1 LGLRVLRKEMNCNM
15 SLMIFNGSPRG
26 ESSNSDTI
34 ISWFNKG
41 YESTSVVY
49 LKKVK
54 QQETFIKESK
64 SFEKLLFVFPLY
76 VDGMP
81 AQVKCFFELMSE
93 RKEEFENKEVAFIIH
108 SGFTEAI
115 HCKNLEK
122 YLYRFADSMAMKTYG
137 VFIIPGSEGFRII
150 PPKMMAKKAGRVEA
164 IGRAY
169 RTSKPFPKDAKIAL
183 EGSMAQTRLKTKR
196 FRFMKKAGLSNVY
209 WNRQLKQNDAFDKRF
224 DAPYSK

>member
-1 LGLRVLRKEMNCNM
+1 M

-26 ESSNSDTI
+26 ESSNSNTI
-34 ISWFNKG
+34 ITWFNKG
-41 YESTSVVY
+41 FESASVLY

-54 QQETFIKESK
+54 QQETFIEESK
-64 SFEKLLFVFPLY
+64 SFEKFLFVFPLY

-81 AQVKCFFELMSE
+81 AQVKHFFELMSE
-93 RKEEFENKEVAFIIH
+93 RKEDFENKEVAFIIH
-108 SGFTEAI
+108 SGFTEAV

-150 PPKMMAKKAGRVEA
+150 PQKMMAKKARKVEA
-164 IGRAY
+164 VGWAY
-169 RTSKPFPKDAKIAL
+169 RMSKPFPKDAKMAL
-183 EGSMAQTRLKTKR
+183 EGSLVQTRLKTER
-196 FRFMKKAGLSNVY
+196 FRFMKKAGFSNVY
-209 WNRQLKQNDAFDKRF
+209 WNRQLKQNGAFNKRF